1 MTLRLY
7 VKRVCALLL
16 DLDDTSLDGSSFP
29 QTVTRT
35 CEELASLRTG
45 LEARQLQE
53 ANHTVFANYGPERL
67 DAWTLGRL
75 SGAELA
81 VEAWRRTLQACGNH
95 DDALAQFAAKTH
107 LRFAWESYQPFPDV
121 AGLMSAVRQARVP
134 IALVTNGAA
143 DTQRIKIE
151 ALGIASS
158 FSALSISGETGVAK
172 PDKRAFAVVLKALG
186 ESGKHV
192 WHVGDSLATDVAGA
206 NAAGLTS
213 VWLNRGG
220 KERGKSDAQP
230 DLEVTSLADLTPYI
244 LRGVR

>member
-1 MTLRLY
+1 M
-7 VKRVCALLL
+7 KRVCALLL
-16 DLDDTSLDGSSFP
+16 DLDDTLLDGSSFP
-29 QTVTRT
+29 QSVTRT
-35 CEELASLRTG
+35 CEELSSLRTG
-45 LEARQLQE
+45 LEAKQLQE
-53 ANHTVFANYGPERL
+53 ANYAVFRTYGQESH

-172 PDKRAFAVVLKALG
+172 PDKRAFTVLLTALG
-186 ESGKHV
+186 VSGKSV
-192 WHVGDSLATDVAGA
+192 WHVGDSLASDVAGA
-206 NAAGLTS
+206 NAAGLSS
-213 VWLNRGG
+213 VWLNRDGTVRS
-220 KERGKSDAQP
+220 KNDAQP
-230 DLEVTSLADLTPYI
+230 DLEITSLSELTPY
-244 LRGVR
+244 LLQ

>member
-16 DLDDTSLDGSSFP
+16 DLDDTLLDGSSFP

-53 ANHTVFANYGPERL
+53 ANHTVFATYGPERL

-121 AGLMSAVRQARVP
+121 AGLMSAVRQAHVP

-151 ALGIASS
+151 ALGIASNGLVLFPS
-158 FSALSISGETGVAK
+158 QVRPAWPNRTIVRLLLCSRLLVYPASMCGTWEIAWRLTL
-172 PDKRAFAVVLKALG
+172 RARMRQVLPRCG
-186 ESGKHV
+186 
-192 WHVGDSLATDVAGA
+192 
-206 NAAGLTS
+206 
-213 VWLNRGG
+213 
-220 KERGKSDAQP
+220 
-230 DLEVTSLADLTPYI
+230 
-244 LRGVR
+244 